1 MKKTRW
7 MTVGLLTAT
16 IGLAGCNDQTI
27 EDGQGENGAKQLS
40 NTELL
45 KKASNAQENIKS
57 FHMDSDMTSEIGG
70 MPMSQKVSADIIQ
83 KPMTMHQKM
92 TMENAEDG
100 TDVDTE
106 LYLVDDKMYISQ
118 AGQWLV
124 QDTAE
129 LGDMLKNMETSASTE
144 QSLKLLKKYKD
155 NWTMKKEG
163 DVYQID
169 VDLKGDKLKAFM
181 KDSLE
186 QSGQL
191 AQMKDVMDQVDYKKM
206 EYSMTYDAKT
216 YYPKTLD
223 MEMAFEIQ
231 EGTEFTM
238 KNESTFSKF
247 NDIQSIELPKEAKNA
262 QELPNGNQ

>member
-1 MKKTRW
+1 MKKMRW
-7 MTVGLLTAT
+7 MTIGIVTAT
-16 IGLAGCNDQTI
+16 IGLAGCSQTG
-27 EDGQGENGAKQLS
+27 DNSGASTDSSQLS

-45 KKASNAQENIKS
+45 KKATAAQEDIKS
-57 FHMDSDMTSEIGG
+57 FHMDSEMMSEVGG
-70 MPMSQKVSADIIQ
+70 MPISQQISADIIQ
-83 KPMTMHQKM
+83 KPMTMYQKM
-92 TMENAEDG
+92 TMKNAEDG
-100 TDVDTE
+100 TDMETE
-106 LYLVDDKMYISQ
+106 LYLVDDKMYMSQ

-124 QDTAE
+124 QDTSE
-129 LGDMLKNMETSASTE
+129 LGDMLENMESSASTE
-144 QSLKLLKKYKD
+144 QSLQLLKKYKE
-155 NWTMKKEG
+155 NWTMKKDG

-169 VDLKGDKLKAFM
+169 VDLKGDQLKAFM

-223 MEMAFEIQ
+223 MEMAFEIE

-238 KNESTFSKF
+238 KNASTFSKF
-247 NDIQSIELPKEAKNA
+247 NEIKSIALPAEAKDA
-262 QELPNGNQ
+262 QALPTGDQ

>member
-16 IGLAGCNDQTI
+16 IGLAGCNNETI
-27 EDGQGENGAKQLS
+27 EDGQGENGSKQLS

-45 KKASNAQENIKS
+45 KKASSAQENIKS
-57 FHMDSDMTSEIGG
+57 FHMDSDMMSEVGG
-70 MPMSQKVSADIIQ
+70 MPISQKISADIIQ
-83 KPMTMHQKM
+83 KPMTMYQKM
-92 TMENAEDG
+92 TMKNAEDG
-100 TDVDTE
+100 TDVETE
-106 LYLVDDKMYISQ
+106 LYLVDDKMYMSQ
-118 AGQWLV
+118 SGQWLV
-124 QDTAE
+124 QDTSE
-129 LGDMLKNMETSASTE
+129 LGDMLENMESSASTE

-169 VDLKGDKLKAFM
+169 VDLKGDQLKAFM

-191 AQMKDVMDQVDYKKM
+191 AQMKEVMDQVDYKKM

-223 MEMAFEIQ
+223 MEMAFEIE

-238 KNESTFSKF
+238 KNESVFSKF
-247 NDIQSIELPKEAKNA
+247 NEIKSIELPAEAKDA
-262 QELPNGNQ
+262 QELPSSKQ